1 MEAELNQRQDENQP
15 EIVEKVR
22 PEEVNEKKSRA
33 IRPLTLL
40 SVAKPS
46 SDPVVTGD
54 LLNLGEKAH

>member
-22 PEEVNEKKSRA
+22 PEEINAKKSRA
-33 IRPLTLL
+33 IQPLTLL